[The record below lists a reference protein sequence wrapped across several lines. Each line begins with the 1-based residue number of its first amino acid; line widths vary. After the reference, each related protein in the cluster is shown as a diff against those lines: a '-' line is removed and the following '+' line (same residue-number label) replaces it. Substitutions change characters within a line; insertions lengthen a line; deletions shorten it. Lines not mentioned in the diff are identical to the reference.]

1 MITFGNEL
9 SRLPTLKPAVVKPP
23 RKPGQ
28 SRKKVWCLTC
38 GKSGVYTPIGPNH
51 RPAWICTDA
60 LCDSYVGCHPGTENA
75 LGHLA
80 GPALRAARMNL
91 HVWVDLLWRG
101 KESPTR
107 KEVYQVLS
115 QVAGVKSFHVAES
128 DLQMLMNIDF
138 RRLEV
143 ERILKPA
150 LDAPTRSSP
159 AQAAICVTQKHAQ
172 RTDLAAQV
180 DQSLKNALFGTAR
193 RRLWPT
199 DSGGQIAAARCLQLG
214 TAHSYLDSAGRRWI
228 SLTSVQS

>member
-80 GPALRAARMNL
+80 GPVLRAARMRL
-91 HVWVDLLWRG
+91 HKWIDRLWRG
-101 KESPTR
+101 KNCPTR

-115 QVAGVKSFHVAES
+115 QVAGVKSFHVAEA
-128 DLQMLMNIDF
+128 DLPLLEKVDL

-143 ERILKPA
+143 EMIFRPASGIPAVLSQAESDPHGGPLPVPRINITVQFDKTLKTGVCPI
-150 LDAPTRSSP
+150 DT
-159 AQAAICVTQKHAQ
+159 
-172 RTDLAAQV
+172 
-180 DQSLKNALFGTAR
+180 G
-193 RRLWPT
+193 
-199 DSGGQIAAARCLQLG
+199 
-214 TAHSYLDSAGRRWI
+214 
-228 SLTSVQS
+228 